1 MKEQEEERRRKGT
14 IKQLNKHLIRNLF
27 PFLMTGDANDSFGL
41 DGEIYRSM
49 TFVLVLN
56 VFNTVTSL
64 PFSVYNTFVL
74 EEK

>member
-1 MKEQEEERRRKGT
+1 
-14 IKQLNKHLIRNLF
+14 
-27 PFLMTGDANDSFGL
+27 MTGDANDSFGL